1 MQRILKTL
9 TTSVAVALL
18 ASASA
23 CVYHMPIQQGNYL
36 DPAVLAQIKPG
47 MTRAQVRFL
56 LGTPITPV
64 GFDNSRWEYDYWLK
78 TERAAKLVRGH
89 ATVLFSND
97 LVASIN
103 SDVKAPVMTDF
114 TERPASAPEA
124 GH

>member
-1 MQRILKTL
+1 MQRILKTFMPVL
-9 TTSVAVALL
+9 VLFATA
-18 ASASA
+18 A

-56 LGTPITPV
+56 LGTPIAPV
-64 GFDNSRWEYDYWLK
+64 GFDNSRWEYEYWLK

-89 ATVLFSND
+89 ATVVFAND
-97 LVASIN
+97 VVASVD

-114 TERPASAPEA
+114 STKSVSSPDQT
-124 GH
+124 H